1 LVQKLLIGRKT
12 DKKVATLIFTTS
24 FKTTQLQCTAI
35 LPLVAVSLLVVATLV
50 AIPHLVILQPD
61 TLVPT
66 HPFLAVILELPV
78 SIYVV
83 VNMKIIKIALFAVS
97 QLLERFQSRNPK
109 ILNSNSY

>member
-1 LVQKLLIGRKT
+1 LLIGRKT
-12 DKKVATLIFTTS
+12 DKKVATLIFNTS

-78 SIYVV
+78 SIYDV
-83 VNMKIIKIALFAVS
+83 VNMKIIKIAFFCCLSAA
-97 QLLERFQSRNPK
+97 
-109 ILNSNSY
+109 